1 MTTALQIIDRAYSLL
16 GYKAAGEVLS
26 SDDANYGLEALNAI
40 DRKSVV

>member
-26 SDDANYGLEALNAI
+26 SAFGLRLVLAFP
-40 DRKSVV
+40 